1 MKAEKGRRVS
11 VHYKGM
17 LDDGTVFDTS
27 EGDEPLVFTMGAG
40 EIIPGFEEAL
50 EGMEPGDKKT
60 FTLSPEDAYGERH
73 DEYMIEV
80 PRGEFGSVDLEEGM
94 MIELEDPAGRRVL
107 AVIGAV
113 GEDTVVVD
121 LNHPLAGKTLT
132 FEVEIVEVSEPGET
146 PEPAG

>member
-80 PRGEFGSVDLEEGM
+80 PKEEFGSVDLEEGM
-94 MIELEDPAGRRVL
+94 MIELE
-107 AVIGAV
+107 
-113 GEDTVVVD
+113 E
-121 LNHPLAGKTLT
+121 
-132 FEVEIVEVSEPGET
+132 
-146 PEPAG
+146 